1 MEPAAKKGGI
11 IIVTMIFLNQT
22 NGIWVLLNYTN
33 KIFKEAGSSISDN
46 QSSIIVAI
54 VQLIANSVA
63 MICVDLAGRKIL
75 IVISCFGASFG
86 YVCMG
91 CYDLFKGSL
100 QAYNWLSLISFSLI
114 IMSASIGMIPLVYI
128 LMTEILPKKV
138 SQWRHIALIR
148 KSSNISPFHSYSS
161 ETDKKHHKFDW
172 INANVDF
179 IICVGTLL
187 SNVIRS
193 IWHV

>member
-1 MEPAAKKGGI
+1 
-11 IIVTMIFLNQT
+11 MIFLNQT

-63 MICVDLAGRKIL
+63 MICVDLAGRRIL
-75 IVISCFGASFG
+75 IVVSCFGASFG

-91 CYDLFKGSL
+91 CYDLFKDSL
-100 QAYNWLSLISFSLI
+100 QAYNWLSLISFSMI
-114 IMSASIGMIPLVYI
+114 ILSASIGMIPLVYI

-138 SQWRHIALIR
+138 CQMAPAHHFLR
-148 KSSNISPFHSYSS
+148 KSSKNISPFSS
-161 ETDKKHHKFDW
+161 HTPETDKKHHKFDW

-187 SNVIRS
+187 SNVIRDV
-193 IWHV
+193 WHV